1 VQAQNHTGTYE
12 GATRANV
19 RLALWTLAWVATLAL
34 ARFGPS
40 SLWDYRPVASWAAVA
55 LNVAVGI
62 GWIVAHARYLR
73 GIDEL
78 QRKIMQDA
86 LAITLGVG
94 WVGGFA
100 YVVAD
105 AADIIAREVDVAF
118 FPVLLGLV
126 YMIAIAVGHI
136 RYR

>member
-1 VQAQNHTGTYE
+1 MRAHTETGGYRDSNK
-12 GATRANV
+12 ATA
-19 RLALWTLAWVATLAL
+19 RLALWTLAWVATFAL
-34 ARFGPS
+34 ASFGPEHM
-40 SLWDYRPVASWAAVA
+40 WDSDVASWVAVA
-55 LNVAVGI
+55 ANLAVGI

-86 LAITLGVG
+86 LAVTLGVG

-100 YVVAD
+100 YVLAD
-105 AADIIAREVDVAF
+105 GADLIADGADIGVLS
-118 FPVLLGLV
+118 VLLAAV
-126 YMIAIAVGHI
+126 YVIAIVVGNQ

>member
-1 VQAQNHTGTYE
+1 MQAHTETGGYRDSNK
-12 GATRANV
+12 ATA
-19 RLALWTLAWVATLAL
+19 RLALWTLAWVATFAL
-34 ARFGPS
+34 ASFGPEH
-40 SLWDYRPVASWAAVA
+40 LWDSDVASWAAVA
-55 LNVAVGI
+55 ANLAVGI

-86 LAITLGVG
+86 MAVTLGVG

-100 YVVAD
+100 YV
-105 AADIIAREVDVAF
+105 AADQADLIAFDDAGIF
-118 FPVLLGLV
+118 SALLAVV
-126 YMIAIAVGHI
+126 YVIAIAVGNL

>member
-1 VQAQNHTGTYE
+1 MPAHTDTGGYRDSNK
-12 GATRANV
+12 ATA
-19 RLALWTLAWVATLAL
+19 RLALWTLAWVATFAL
-34 ARFGPS
+34 ASFGPEH
-40 SLWDYRPVASWAAVA
+40 LWDSDVASWAAVA
-55 LNVAVGI
+55 ANLAVGI

-86 LAITLGVG
+86 LAVTLGVG
-94 WVGGFA
+94 WVGGLA

-105 AADIIAREVDVAF
+105 AADLLSDFDDIGVLIALTGV
-118 FPVLLGLV
+118 V
-126 YMIAIAVGHI
+126 YMIAFVVGTV